1 MPVQISAIIAAG
13 GRGERLGGPVRK
25 QLRTV
30 GGRTLLERSIAPFDA
45 SERIGEIVL
54 VLPAELVAVPP
65 GLVRRIRTPVRLVTG
80 GARRQDSV
88 AVGLAAVAPES
99 EIVVIH
105 DAARPFCTPGL
116 IGRTIDAAAE
126 CGAAT
131 AALPAFDTVK
141 EARIEDG
148 ATLVSATLPRE
159 RIFLVQT
166 PQAFRVDVLRDALA
180 RSGGGADATDEATL
194 VERAG
199 HPVRMVQGDMGNFK
213 VTSQDDLSL
222 AEQMVSAGPMETR
235 VGLGYDLHRFV
246 DGRPLVLGGV
256 SIPSPRGLLGHSD
269 ADAVC
274 HAVTDA
280 VLGAA
285 GAGDIG
291 QRFPDN
297 DERWKGAA
305 SIELLRDAMGAVRG
319 MGFAVGNVDVVVVTE
334 RPKIRA
340 VAQEMRRRLADALLV
355 APDRVSIKGKTGEGV
370 GEVGRGEALA
380 VHAVAILVAPGRQGV
395 TREHARR
402 YVTEDRRSQEG
413 ATSTAAVVPQGAH
426 SAPRRTRRG
435 AKGSPLGK
443 PGVWGAAPSY
453 MRRPKAEYEYVR
465 RRCERRPRP
474 RTARPGQH
482 GAGLRGPR

>member
-13 GRGERLGGPVRK
+13 GRGERLGGPVHK

-88 AVGLAAVAPES
+88 AAGLAAVAPES

-166 PQAFRVDVLRDALA
+166 PQAFRVDVLRDAVA
-180 RSGGGADATDEATL
+180 RGGDGVEATDEATL

-199 HPVRMVQGDMGNFK
+199 HPVRVVQGEVRNFK

-222 AEQMVSAGPMETR
+222 AERMVSAGPVETR
-235 VGLGYDLHRFV
+235 IGLGYDLHRFV
-246 DGRPLVLGGV
+246 EGRPLVLGGV
-256 SIPSPRGLLGHSD
+256 SIPGSRGLLGHSD

-285 GAGDIG
+285 AAGDIG
-291 QRFPDN
+291 QRFPDD
-297 DERWKGAA
+297 DERWQGAS
-305 SIELLRDAMGAVRG
+305 SIELLRNAMEAVRNL
-319 MGFAVGNVDVVVVTE
+319 GFAVGNVDVVVVTE

-340 VAQEMRRRLADALLV
+340 VAEEMRQRLADALLV
-355 APDRVSIKGKTGEGV
+355 APDRVSVKGKTSEGV

-380 VHAVAILVAPGRQGV
+380 VHAVAIL
-395 TREHARR
+395 
-402 YVTEDRRSQEG
+402 
-413 ATSTAAVVPQGAH
+413 
-426 SAPRRTRRG
+426 
-435 AKGSPLGK
+435 
-443 PGVWGAAPSY
+443 W
-453 MRRPKAEYEYVR
+453 RPADKA
-465 RRCERRPRP
+465 
-474 RTARPGQH
+474 
-482 GAGLRGPR
+482 

>member
-13 GRGERLGGPVRK
+13 GRGERLGGPVHK
-25 QLRTV
+25 QLRIV

-54 VLPAELVAVPP
+54 VLPAELLASPP
-65 GLVRRIRTPVRLVTG
+65 DLVRRIRTPVRLVTG

-88 AVGLAAVAPES
+88 AAGLAAVAPEA

-116 IGRTIDAAAE
+116 IGRTIAAATA

-148 ATLVSATLPRE
+148 ATLVSSTLPRE

-166 PQAFRVDVLRDALA
+166 PQAFRVDVLRDAVA
-180 RSGGGADATDEATL
+180 RGGDGVEATDEATL

-199 HPVRMVQGDMGNFK
+199 HPVRVVQGEVRNFK
-213 VTSQDDLSL
+213 VTSQYDLSL
-222 AEQMVSAGPMETR
+222 AEQMVSSGPVETR
-235 VGLGYDLHRFV
+235 IGLGYDLHRFV
-246 DGRPLVLGGV
+246 EGRPLVLGGV
-256 SIPSPRGLLGHSD
+256 SIPGSRGLLGHSD

-285 GAGDIG
+285 AAGDVG
-291 QRFPDN
+291 QRFPDD
-297 DERWKGAA
+297 DERWQGAS
-305 SIELLRDAMGAVRG
+305 SIELLRNAMEAVRNL
-319 MGFAVGNVDVVVVTE
+319 GFAVGNVDVVVVTE

-340 VAQEMRRRLADALLV
+340 VAEEMRHRLGDALLV
-355 APDRVSIKGKTGEGV
+355 APDRVSVKGKTSEGV
-370 GEVGRGEALA
+370 GEVGRGEALV
-380 VHAVAILVAPGRQGV
+380 VHAAATLV
-395 TREHARR
+395 
-402 YVTEDRRSQEG
+402 
-413 ATSTAAVVPQGAH
+413 
-426 SAPRRTRRG
+426 
-435 AKGSPLGK
+435 
-443 PGVWGAAPSY
+443 
-453 MRRPKAEYEYVR
+453 RPADKA
-465 RRCERRPRP
+465 
-474 RTARPGQH
+474 
-482 GAGLRGPR
+482 

>member
-1 MPVQISAIIAAG
+1 MH
-13 GRGERLGGPVRK
+13 K

-54 VLPAELVAVPP
+54 VLPAELVAPP
-65 GLVRRIRTPVRLVTG
+65 PDLVRRFHTPVRLVMG

-88 AVGLAAVAPES
+88 AAGLAAIASGS

-131 AALPAFDTVK
+131 AAIPAFDTVK
-141 EARIEDG
+141 EARHEDG
-148 ATLVSATLPRE
+148 ATLVNTTLPRE

-166 PQAFRVDVLRDALA
+166 PQAFRVEVLRQAVA
-180 RSGGGADATDEATL
+180 RGGGAPDATDEATL
-194 VERAG
+194 VERTG
-199 HPVRMVQGDMGNFK
+199 HPVRMVQGDVRNFK

-222 AEQMVSAGPMETR
+222 AEQMVSAGPVETR

-246 DGRPLVLGGV
+246 EGRPLVLGGV
-256 SIPSPRGLLGHSD
+256 SIPGPRGLLGHSD

-291 QRFPDN
+291 QRFPD
-297 DERWKGAA
+297 DDDRWRGAA
-305 SIELLRDAMGAVRG
+305 SIELLRDAMGAIREL
-319 MGFAVGNVDVVVVTE
+319 GFAVGNVDVVVVTE

-340 VAQEMRRRLADALLV
+340 VAAEMRKRLAEVLLV
-355 APDRVSIKGKTGEGV
+355 APDRVSVKGKTSEGV

-380 VHAVAILVAPGRQGV
+380 VHAVAILTRQPPPIY
-395 TREHARR
+395 R
-402 YVTEDRRSQEG
+402 Q
-413 ATSTAAVVPQGAH
+413 
-426 SAPRRTRRG
+426 
-435 AKGSPLGK
+435 
-443 PGVWGAAPSY
+443 
-453 MRRPKAEYEYVR
+453 
-465 RRCERRPRP
+465 
-474 RTARPGQH
+474 
-482 GAGLRGPR
+482 